1 MSGVLVA
8 SSMRSV
14 TPRISAGPM
23 PVSAAP
29 VAAATSTTV
38 DRPPGIV
45 SARAITER
53 RANAKPTAKRAP
65 MVVKN
70 TPTEMFW
77 VSDST
82 LYSELAESVLLESPS
97 KLPFPKK
104 MHAAKSTPALAPNRR
119 MSDLRSRGSLPV
131 TASGDL
137 VCCSAVACQELP
149 SLALCPG
156 RQGNRPEA
164 PGNSALVGRRRVW
177 LSQWVDA
184 TDTNA
189 AVDSSDRRRYRCRGG
204 GGVARDC
211 GDLGG
216 GGA

>member
-8 SSMRSV
+8 WSMRSV

-45 SARAITER
+45 SSLAITER

-82 LYSELAESVLLESPS
+82 LYSEPAESILLESPS

-119 MSDLRSRGSLPV
+119 MSESEI
-131 TASGDL
+131 T
-137 VCCSAVACQELP
+137 ELP
-149 SLALCPG
+149 SGHRIRRPG
-156 RQGNRPEA
+156 V
-164 PGNSALVGRRRVW
+164 LF
-177 LSQWVDA
+177 
-184 TDTNA
+184 
-189 AVDSSDRRRYRCRGG
+189 GG
-204 GGVARDC
+204 GLPGSTLACPVSRATEEIVPKRREVPRW
-211 GDLGG
+211 
-216 GGA
+216 